1 MSSNYMNN
9 DLSRRTFLKRLA
21 GTGVLVA
28 TSQLPSFAG
37 NPSPSANSPEDR
49 ADLFPQ
55 RGRFQRLSLGYATV
69 EIGLEEP
76 FSLLHI
82 TDSHLSDAYESEGK
96 EHLKRKQK
104 LTKTYGGRQEEAL
117 RDALAWA
124 VQHVGYVLHTGDLI
138 DWQSEANFALVER
151 YFGEGFLG
159 TVGNHEFKDLSP
171 HPASKEEQRAVLQ
184 SHYHA
189 DIFFRSQIIHG
200 VNFVMLDNAFG
211 TISEEQVRRFRD
223 EAAKGLPIVLCMH
236 VPFFTEKIFR
246 ETARF
251 WRSRGPMSGGGLP
264 EPFGDFKV
272 QSSDPLTTEFVT
284 YLKTEPLL
292 KCILAGHLH
301 IMTEDRFS
309 PTCREYVTGP
319 GFLFT
324 AREVLFV

>member
-1 MSSNYMNN
+1 MSSNYMSNN
-9 DLSRRTFLKRLA
+9 LSRRTFLKRLA

-37 NPSPSANSPEDR
+37 NPSPSANSPEDKP
-49 ADLFPQ
+49 DLFPQ

-82 TDSHLSDAYESEGK
+82 TDSHLSDAYESEGE

-104 LTKTYGGRQEEAL
+104 LTRTYGGRQEEAL
-117 RDALAWA
+117 RDALTWA
-124 VQHVGYVLHTGDLI
+124 RQHVEYVLHTGDLI
-138 DWQSEANFALVER
+138 DWQSEANFALVEK

-159 TVGNHEFKDLSP
+159 AVGNHEFKDLSP
-171 HPASKEEQRAVLQ
+171 QPASREEQRDVLQ

-189 DIFFRSQIIHG
+189 DVFFRSQIIHG
-200 VNFVMLDNAFG
+200 VNFIMLDNAFG
-211 TISEEQVRRFRD
+211 TVSEEQVRRFRD
-223 EAAKGLPIVLCMH
+223 EAAKGLPMVLCMH

-246 ETARF
+246 ENARF
-251 WRSRGPMSGGGLP
+251 WRSKRPMSSGSLP
-264 EPFGDFKV
+264 EPFGDFKA
-272 QSSDPLTTEFVT
+272 QISDPVTREFIG

-292 KCILAGHLH
+292 KSILAGHFH
-301 IMTEDRFS
+301 IMTEDQFS